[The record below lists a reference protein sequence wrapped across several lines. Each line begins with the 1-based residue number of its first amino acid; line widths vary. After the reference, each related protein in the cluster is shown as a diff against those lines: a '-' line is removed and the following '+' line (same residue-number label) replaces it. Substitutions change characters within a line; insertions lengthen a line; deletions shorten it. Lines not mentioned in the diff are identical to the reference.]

1 MSSRQAGRRWG
12 RGGGPGQQSGA
23 RCLAQG
29 SGALCHWSRD
39 TRRPLVLAWGGAR
52 AHPPAPLGQG
62 GCSPPSASRPPRQD
76 PRGHLSELYGH
87 RAGVTCSWHQLL
99 GNDLGWPFGKSAVKA
114 PCSQSG
120 ISRPG
125 QHAAPCAAATSPP
138 GKREK
143 RQHRATRR
151 GRRRRPTPAPRAP
164 RAGSCPA
171 ARPWPKNL
179 RAVSKTPFPRSGPA
193 SGPQREPA
201 DAVLPEKGHG
211 PSLTAAARCSRTSKC
226 ED

>member
-39 TRRPLVLAWGGAR
+39 TRRPLVLAWGGAW

-120 ISRPG
+120 IPRPG
-125 QHAAPCAAATSPP
+125 RHAAPCAAATSPP
-138 GKREK
+138 DKGRNGSTEP
-143 RQHRATRR
+143 RGVDGAAGRPRPPAPSARALAQLPALGPRTCARC
-151 GRRRRPTPAPRAP
+151 RRRPSRAQAPR
-164 RAGSCPA
+164 RARRGSP
-171 ARPWPKNL
+171 L
-179 RAVSKTPFPRSGPA
+179 TPFSPRRDTG
-193 SGPQREPA
+193 Q
-201 DAVLPEKGHG
+201 V
-211 PSLTAAARCSRTSKC
+211 
-226 ED
+226 